1 MHKSIYPYVFFIED
15 LNLLGGT
22 EIQTINVVNGLNS
35 IGVPAI
41 ILSLNKYEGD
51 CKYVVSF
58 DNVEQDAYRQVF
70 ESVKNKFSINKMSD
84 AYLRK
89 VLLKKLHE
97 MGRKVLVN
105 QTYDLVSALPFDNDI
120 KIIQVFHWS
129 LEGYEKTLI
138 DAAKKK
144 SFGVRQLSVWINS
157 RRSKCRHKYL
167 LKCDGVILLT
177 QSASAEFKRVMPS
190 FDVNQISVIPNPLPY
205 SVDAAQYST
214 LQNKN
219 ICFVGR
225 LSTEKGCMRLLRIW
239 MKVATQLPEH
249 TLSVYG
255 DGPCR
260 GEMEEYI
267 KVHNLQ
273 RVRLCGFERDLQK
286 IYSNSDLLLSVSDS
300 EGFGL
305 VFIEA
310 FYYGVPVVSFDCPVS
325 PREVIGDAGILVPCF
340 DENEYAD
347 AVVAKLSETEDLRK
361 SQRSVINRA
370 KLFYSN
376 IIAKHWNDLLTSM

>member
-1 MHKSIYPYVFFIED
+1 
-15 LNLLGGT
+15 
-22 EIQTINVVNGLNS
+22 
-35 IGVPAI
+35 
-41 ILSLNKYEGD
+41 
-51 CKYVVSF
+51 
-58 DNVEQDAYRQVF
+58 
-70 ESVKNKFSINKMSD
+70 
-84 AYLRK
+84 
-89 VLLKKLHE
+89 
-97 MGRKVLVN
+97 
-105 QTYDLVSALPFDNDI
+105 
-120 KIIQVFHWS
+120 
-129 LEGYEKTLI
+129 
-138 DAAKKK
+138 
-144 SFGVRQLSVWINS
+144 
-157 RRSKCRHKYL
+157 
-167 LKCDGVILLT
+167 
-177 QSASAEFKRVMPS
+177 
-190 FDVNQISVIPNPLPY
+190 
-205 SVDAAQYST
+205 
-214 LQNKN
+214 
-219 ICFVGR
+219 
-225 LSTEKGCMRLLRIW
+225 MRLLRIW

>member
-1 MHKSIYPYVFFIED
+1 MHKSIYPYVFLIED

-22 EIQTINVVNGLNS
+22 EIQTINVANGLNS

-51 CKYVVSF
+51 CEYVVSF
-58 DNVEQDAYRQVF
+58 DNVELNAYRQVF
-70 ESVKNKFSINKMSD
+70 ESTKNKLLVNKMSD
-84 AYLRK
+84 AYLRQ

-97 MGRKVLVN
+97 MGCKVLVN
-105 QTYDLVSALPFDNDI
+105 QTYDLVSALPFDSDI

-144 SFGVRQLSVWINS
+144 SFGVRKLSMWIND
-157 RRSKCRHKYL
+157 RRSKCRRKCL
-167 LKCDGVILLT
+167 LKCNGVILLT
-177 QSASAEFKRVMPS
+177 QSASAEFKRTVPS
-190 FDVNQISVIPNPLPY
+190 FDTNRISIIPNPLPY
-205 SVDAAQYST
+205 SVDALQHST

-225 LSTEKGCMRLLRIW
+225 LSAEKGCMRLLRIW
-239 MKVATQLPEH
+239 KKVATQLPEH

-260 GEMEEYI
+260 GEMVEYI

-286 IYSNSDLLLSVSDS
+286 IYSNSDLLVSVSDS

-325 PREVIGDAGILVPCF
+325 PREVIGDAGVLVSCF

-347 AVVAKLSETEDLRK
+347 VVVAKLSETEGLCK
-361 SQRSVINRA
+361 LQMNAINRS
-370 KLFYSN
+370 KSFYSN
-376 IIAKHWNDLLTSM
+376 TIAKRWNDLLTSM